1 MSIYGVLEQLNPN
14 FTENSLLSEEQIIKL
29 EKDTFTMADY
39 DVNVFFTLFPEF
51 LKVFEKQENKFNF
64 MFAFHLDIAKHLF
77 SYEEYDRQ
85 QILCISLYLAHNIE
99 LAIGR
104 NKNIGNNVS
113 LNSSNA
119 SSALTR
125 DEGGRPS
132 NKELELSFEAS
143 YRQTEYGKIL
153 YPFLKTIGK
162 MRRVWVA

>member
-1 MSIYGVLEQLNPN
+1 MSIYSVLEQLNPR
-14 FTENSLLSEEQIIKL
+14 FYENSLLSPKQISKL

-51 LKVFEKQENKFNF
+51 LKVFQKQENKFNF
-64 MFAFHLDIAKHLF
+64 MYAFHLDIAKRLF

-85 QILCISLYLAHNIE
+85 QILCISLYLAHNLE

-104 NKNIGNNVS
+104 NKNIGNEVS

-119 SSALTR
+119 SSSLTR

-132 NKELELSFEAS
+132 NKDLELSFEAT

-162 MRRVWVA
+162 MRRVWNS

>member
-1 MSIYGVLEQLNPN
+1 MSIYSVLEQLNPN
-14 FTENSLLSEEQIIKL
+14 FKENSLLNEQQIDKL
-29 EKDTFTMADY
+29 KKDTFTIADY
-39 DVNVFFTLFPEF
+39 DVNVFFTIFPEF
-51 LKVFEKQENKFNF
+51 IKIFDKQENKFNV
-64 MFAFHLDIAKHLF
+64 MYAFYLDIAKHLF

-104 NKNIGNNVS
+104 NKNIGNTIS
-113 LNSSNA
+113 LNSSNVA
-119 SSALTR
+119 STLNR

-132 NKELELSFEAS
+132 NKELELSFEAT

-162 MRRVWVA
+162 MRRMWVA